1 MVKVSKFKISQ
12 NFEPDFF
19 LILYCLQKS
28 FGQRDLC
35 GISYSV
41 LFKLNGENKRM
52 LYLAFHILYC
62 VRCVQLWERTDAVE
76 Q

>member
-1 MVKVSKFKISQ
+1 MLF
-12 NFEPDFF
+12 
-19 LILYCLQKS
+19 
-28 FGQRDLC
+28 

-41 LFKLNGENKRM
+41 LFPLNSKENDAVSCISYFALFKLNGEKKRM
-52 LYLAFHILYC
+52 LHLVFHILYC